1 MRTQVKAS
9 NSEGESDALKETI
22 SEVQKEISDY
32 NETKRTIAE
41 LLRYKKELSAIG
53 TNDPAAF
60 DAIKK
65 KALAAI
71 NNLFNDTI
79 QHPKTTL

>member
-1 MRTQVKAS
+1 MRKQVKAS
-9 NSEGESDALKETI
+9 NSEGQSDALKQTI
-22 SEVQKEISDY
+22 SEVQKEIVDY

-60 DAIKK
+60 AEIKN

-71 NNLFNDTI
+71 NTLFNDTI

>member
-1 MRTQVKAS
+1 MRKQVKAS
-9 NSEGESDALKETI
+9 NSEGQSDALKQTI
-22 SEVQKEISDY
+22 SEVQKEINDY

-53 TNDPAAF
+53 ANDPAAF
-60 DAIKK
+60 AEIKN

-71 NNLFNDTI
+71 NTLFNDTK